1 MKKSFIAI
9 LILVIVALGLF
20 IFYREGSLPVNKNS
34 CQSVIFTINQG
45 EGLNSIVRRLSTE
58 ELIRSRIVF
67 YLTVKELGIEKKI
80 QAGDFR
86 LSQNM
91 DAKKL
96 AEELT
101 HGTLDQWVQVKEG
114 LRKEEI
120 AEIFSK
126 DFSFTEN
133 EFNSLAPEGYL
144 FPDTYLIPKNA
155 TAQTVINIMTNEFDK
170 KYLPE
175 YKTKAAKLG
184 LTQKQVVILAS
195 IVEREART
203 VESKRQV
210 ADILLK
216 RLDADMP
223 LQLDSTVQ
231 YLLGY
236 DSKTKT
242 WWRADV
248 SGYTTID
255 SAYNTYTNQG
265 LPPGPISNP
274 GTDSIEAVVNADPN
288 ATKYYFFLV
297 GNDNKMH
304 YAVTNSEHEKNIQK
318 YLDR

>member
-20 IFYREGSLPVNKNS
+20 IFYREGSLSVNKNS
-34 CQSVIFTINQG
+34 SQSVIFTINQG

-175 YKTKAAKLG
+175 YKTKAAKQG
-184 LTQKQVVILAS
+184 ITQKQVVI
-195 IVEREART
+195 
-203 VESKRQV
+203 
-210 ADILLK
+210 
-216 RLDADMP
+216 
-223 LQLDSTVQ
+223 
-231 YLLGY
+231 
-236 DSKTKT
+236 
-242 WWRADV
+242 
-248 SGYTTID
+248 
-255 SAYNTYTNQG
+255 
-265 LPPGPISNP
+265 
-274 GTDSIEAVVNADPN
+274 
-288 ATKYYFFLV
+288 
-297 GNDNKMH
+297 
-304 YAVTNSEHEKNIQK
+304 
-318 YLDR
+318 